1 MSYQLIHSD
10 HLGQVY
16 TQYGNLRRTNSTAA
30 EVLEFP
36 TLHEAQRHANEFI
49 ALFPELQ
56 CEIVWGEG
64 EHETVVNR
72 SAQDAYIQKHFQPSW
87 KGRMFDLRMNFVLVA
102 SLLANVVFVMILMQ
116 S

>member
-64 EHETVVNR
+64 EHE
-72 SAQDAYIQKHFQPSW
+72 FQPSW
-87 KGRMFDLRMNFVLVA
+87 KGRMFDLGMNFVLVA